1 MMSKEHQSLSQLLD
15 LSGKVAII
23 TGGAMGIGLA
33 IARRLAEAGAAVMIA
48 DLDEQAARETA
59 EQIAAR
65 GARSAMMLTDVGVVE
80 DTRAMVRRT
89 VERFS
94 RLDILV
100 NNAGIFPFAAARDV
114 SEQQWDRVLDVN
126 LKGAFFAAQAA
137 AEQMIAQGD
146 GGRIVN
152 VASVDALRPTGNLA
166 PYSASKAGLLML
178 TKALALEFAPHG
190 ILVNAVVPGEIV
202 TPGAIKVGAELQ
214 QERGVAVAEMTSAA
228 FLARIPL
235 GRLGQPDDV
244 ARVVLFQA
252 SGLADY
258 MTGSAIVVDGGYLL
272 T

>member
-1 MMSKEHQSLSQLLD
+1 MTTPPALPLSQLLD
-15 LSGKVAII
+15 LSGKVAIV
-23 TGGAMGIGLA
+23 TGGAMGIGRA
-33 IARRLAEAGAAVMIA
+33 IALRLAEAGAAAMIA
-48 DLDEQAARETA
+48 DLDEPAARETA
-59 EQIAAR
+59 EQIIASGGRAATVR
-65 GARSAMMLTDVGVVE
+65 ADVAVIGE
-80 DTRAMVRRT
+80 TREMVRRT
-89 VERFS
+89 VESFGRV
-94 RLDILV
+94 DILV

-166 PYSASKAGLLML
+166 PYSASKAGLVML

-202 TPGAIKVGAELQ
+202 TPGAIKAGAQLQ
-214 QERGVAVAEMTSAA
+214 QERGVAVPEMTSVA

-244 ARVVLFQA
+244 ARVVLFLV

-258 MTGSAIVVDGGYLL
+258 ITGAAVVVDGGFLL